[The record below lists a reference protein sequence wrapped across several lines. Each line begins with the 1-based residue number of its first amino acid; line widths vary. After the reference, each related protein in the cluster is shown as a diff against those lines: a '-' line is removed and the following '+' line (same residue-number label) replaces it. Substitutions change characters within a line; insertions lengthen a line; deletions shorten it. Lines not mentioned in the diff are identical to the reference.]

1 MDNSYRNNNKRI
13 IQRIV
18 GPFESPEV
26 EVGVERD
33 KLKGVGHFF
42 HYPLKKYYH
51 TRSIKPF
58 NAV

>member
-1 MDNSYRNNNKRI
+1 MDNRNNNKRI

-18 GPFESPEV
+18 GPFETPLV

-33 KLKGVGHFF
+33 ELKGVGHFL
-42 HYPLKKYYH
+42 YYLLKKYYY

-58 NAV
+58 YAF